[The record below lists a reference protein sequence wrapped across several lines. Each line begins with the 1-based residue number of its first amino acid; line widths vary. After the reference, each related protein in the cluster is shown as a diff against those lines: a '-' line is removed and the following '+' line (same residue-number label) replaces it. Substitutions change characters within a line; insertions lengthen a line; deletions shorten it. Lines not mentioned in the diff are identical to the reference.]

1 MRADTH
7 TRASLQ
13 WPKGHAWG
21 VCSVAYLILYRM
33 PDIWQVF
40 LILSSY
46 FKRVGH
52 PSSSPLHISCRC
64 NNDANSRLS
73 WGMFYSHGV
82 SFWFAV
88 FGNIFRAKTSTK
100 NPQWFHLNALEN
112 TSFTASWWCHI
123 LFMHSADEFFTS
135 QDMIKIMLG
144 PKRLFPV
151 SPLLNMFNSGFK

>member
-7 TRASLQ
+7 KRASLQ
-13 WPKGHAWG
+13 WLKGQAWG
-21 VCSVAYLILYRM
+21 VCSVVYLILCRM
-33 PDIWQVF
+33 PAFWQVF

-52 PSSSPLHISCRC
+52 PSSSPLHISCHDS
-64 NNDANSRLS
+64 NNDANSRPS
-73 WGMFYSHGV
+73 WGIFYSHGD

-100 NPQWFHLNALEN
+100 NPQWLHLNALEN
-112 TSFTASWWCHI
+112 TSFTASWCVT
-123 LFMHSADEFFTS
+123 FYSADEFFTG
-135 QDMIKIMLG
+135 QDMINIMLG
-144 PKRLFPV
+144 PKRLFPA